1 MGYPESARAAP
12 APPGGTACRQRT
24 VNGRMLRATHLGRA
38 VSPSSHPCVRPAS
51 QLPTVRVTLSAVP
64 PRGVHCCLFSVSS
77 MSPSSVCCQGSGGG
91 IQALVHT
98 GKPGRPLQ
106 RLPRLLPSRLPSCAP
121 PLHTHHSPNSLT
133 HQLLQQHRAPGLNLP
148 RLLQGLKQEAPGQ
161 RQGWWQRGDRS
172 QGNGLLSCP
181 ECTVPQQQLEGW
193 QRTDRFETRATPAS
207 LLSTPRA
214 GSQDHSPS
222 SFRRLWAES

>member
-1 MGYPESARAAP
+1 MGPPLPSGAQNPGCSPSSSSPSKHSPAAGPGWSSGSEEPVGYPESARAAP

-98 GKPGRPLQ
+98 QANPAATAAS
-106 RLPRLLPSRLPSCAP
+106 PS
-121 PLHTHHSPNSLT
+121 
-133 HQLLQQHRAPGLNLP
+133 
-148 RLLQGLKQEAPGQ
+148 
-161 RQGWWQRGDRS
+161 
-172 QGNGLLSCP
+172 
-181 ECTVPQQQLEGW
+181 
-193 QRTDRFETRATPAS
+193 PAS
-207 LLSTPRA
+207 FPSALLCPPPPHPP
-214 GSQDHSPS
+214 QP
-222 SFRRLWAES
+222 